1 MKNSI
6 FFGLCASVALSCA
19 FTTFAGGVPPA
30 TLSVNGSPVVS
41 NVSQST
47 NREFTVNVNVAD
59 LSANAVGAQATV
71 GYDDTLV
78 EFVSIAGGTDLGSI
92 IFQSHDAAGNKIF
105 FASGVDPFNPTAG
118 VATGNI
124 AKLTFRTVAAANT
137 CADANAVVLTT
148 GQAPTK
154 ITDSNGVSL
163 AFTSADNVILNSLGA
178 FSLVGVPANRS
189 VAADAGTV
197 SGSLQSFTSPTA
209 SDSCSTS
216 LTVTFS
222 RSDSANASA
231 YYPPNATTTI
241 TWSATDAAGNSASGT
256 TDVAVANFQLLD
268 ADVALV
274 GASLG
279 NSTRAIRVKTGATT
293 QLVNV
298 SMTNT
303 LGAAAGSA
311 LNVEV
316 PIAATYGCISAKDTV
331 HSLTDTAAASV
342 VGVKWDAD
350 FSLNQGDSNDDDLVD
365 ILDFGIYVGDF
376 GAGLDSGVSNFNG
389 DLLVN
394 NADFGFISVNF
405 LDQGESCG
413 AFTGGAPRS
422 QIAVRQ
428 LRRQGLG
435 HLAAADL
442 NRDGMLSTSDI
453 THYMQFGLPTAALSG
468 Q

>member
-1 MKNSI
+1 MA
-6 FFGLCASVALSCA
+6 LTCAA
-19 FTTFAGGVPPA
+19 TTFAGGTSG

-41 NVSQST
+41 HVPTSL
-47 NREFTVNVNVAD
+47 NREFTVNVNVAN

-78 EFVSIAGGTDLGSI
+78 EFVGVAGGDDLGSI
-92 IFQSHDAAGNKIF
+92 IFSNHDAAGNKIF

-124 AKLTFRTVAAANT
+124 AKLTFRAIAGA
-137 CADANAVVLTT
+137 CADLDAVVLTS
-148 GQAPTK
+148 GIAPTK
-154 ITDSNGVSL
+154 ITDEDGVSL
-163 AFTSADNVILNSLGA
+163 AFTSSDNVNLTALGA
-178 FSLVGVPANRS
+178 FSLAGVPSNRS
-189 VAADAGTV
+189 VFADAGTT

-209 SDSCSTS
+209 SDSCGGA
-216 LTVTFS
+216 LTVNFS

-256 TDVAVANFQLLD
+256 TDVAVANAQLLD
-268 ADVALV
+268 ADVALI

-279 NSTRAIRVKTGATT
+279 NSTRLIRIKAGAST
-293 QLVNV
+293 QVV
-298 SMTNT
+298 SVPMIDNS
-303 LGAAAGSA
+303 GAASGSA
-311 LNVEV
+311 ANVQV
-316 PIAATYGCISAKDTV
+316 PIAATYGCISAKDPA

-342 VGVKWDAD
+342 AGVKWDAD
-350 FSLNQGDSNDDDLVD
+350 FSLKQGDSNDDDLVD

-376 GAGLDSGVSNFNG
+376 GVAGASDISNFNG
-389 DLLVN
+389 DLFVN
-394 NADFGFISVNF
+394 NGDFGFISVNF
-405 LDQGESCG
+405 LAQGEACG
-413 AFTGGAPRS
+413 SFTGGAPRS

-435 HLAAADL
+435 HIAGADL
-442 NRDGMLSTSDI
+442 NRDGWLSTADI
-453 THYMQFGLPTAALSG
+453 MHYMQFGIPTAQLSG